1 MWGEV
6 TPARLAVMPWVEGEG
21 EVPLL
26 EGVVWIKNKYFL
38 LLENILSV
46 LVCTHMSFASRWGK
60 ML

>member
-1 MWGEV
+1 
-6 TPARLAVMPWVEGEG
+6 MPWVEGEG